1 VPASHP
7 QHQVSEPLS
16 LAYTQAARLGAL
28 SISCAVC
35 GASKGSYCYP
45 GQTHGFCRERWSR
58 ARTVAVAAMHEAE
71 VHQSVESMAKR
82 RQALLLDCPTCGTT
96 RGVYCHRW
104 KRAFCRERWQM
115 AKQHYEAIRGGM
127 TS

>member
-1 VPASHP
+1 MPTSHSQHEAS
-7 QHQVSEPLS
+7 ETLS
-16 LAYTQAARLGAL
+16 LTYTQATTLGAL
-28 SISCAVC
+28 SIPCAVC
-35 GASKGSYCYP
+35 GASKGAYCYP
-45 GQTHGFCRERWSR
+45 GPVHGFCRERWTK
-58 ARTVAVAAMHEAE
+58 ARSVAFAAAREAQP
-71 VHQSVESMAKR
+71 HQSVESMAKR
-82 RQALLLDCPTCGTT
+82 RQALLLECPTCGTT